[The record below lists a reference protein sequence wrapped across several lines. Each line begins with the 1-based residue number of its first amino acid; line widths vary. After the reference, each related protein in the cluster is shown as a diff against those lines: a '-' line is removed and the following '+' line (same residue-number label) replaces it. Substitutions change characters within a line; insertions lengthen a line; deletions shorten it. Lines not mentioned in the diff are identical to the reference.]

1 MEAIQIKL
9 VEKGGKLREQS
20 EKHYVSNQGVFYQSH
35 VQTYGW
41 QGWRQN
47 GAQAGS
53 IGQAKR
59 LEAIQI
65 KLTGALAEKYD
76 VYYRVH
82 CQTYGWMGWA
92 KNGDPAGT
100 TGHAKRLEAIQIV
113 LRAKGT
119 GAPSASSQRR
129 MSVVQC
135 HSNYIKL
142 EKQEILLRKRSSIF
156 YA

>member
-1 MEAIQIKL
+1 MSYIVCMDRPMAGRAGAEWRTGRL
-9 VEKGGKLREQS
+9 DWTGK
-20 EKHYVSNQGVFYQSH
+20 
-35 VQTYGW
+35 
-41 QGWRQN
+41 
-47 GAQAGS
+47 A
-53 IGQAKR
+53 

-65 KLTGALAEKYD
+65 KLTGTLAEKYD

-119 GAPSASSQRR
+119 GAPGASSQPAY
-129 MSVVQC
+129 VGGAVPQ
-135 HSNYIKL
+135 
-142 EKQEILLRKRSSIF
+142 
-156 YA
+156 

>member
-1 MEAIQIKL
+1 MIETSCN
-9 VEKGGKLREQS
+9 VVYRVHG
-20 EKHYVSNQGVFYQSH
+20 
-35 VQTYGW
+35 QTYGW

-119 GAPSASSQRR
+119 GAPSASSQPAY
-129 MSVVQC
+129 VGGAVPQ
-135 HSNYIKL
+135 
-142 EKQEILLRKRSSIF
+142 
-156 YA
+156 

>member
-1 MEAIQIKL
+1 MTETSGN
-9 VEKGGKLREQS
+9 VVYRVHG
-20 EKHYVSNQGVFYQSH
+20 
-35 VQTYGW
+35 QTYGW

-92 KNGDPAGT
+92 KNGDPKSDT
-100 TGHAKRLEAIQIV
+100 AKRLEAIQIV

-119 GAPSASSQRR
+119 GAPSASSQPAY
-129 MSVVQC
+129 VGGAVPQ
-135 HSNYIKL
+135 
-142 EKQEILLRKRSSIF
+142 
-156 YA
+156 